1 MKNRHNQNVYGEE
14 MNMEILLEKNEL
26 MGTTITA
33 PNKEIENIK
42 LMEVHFPKTSISKLN
57 NLMSYGIKPEYQ
69 HLTADFVL
77 DSKEFSKLRT
87 VSEKGW
93 CLEIDGV
100 GLTQAGKKD
109 EWIGE
114 RVHISKAEI
123 HFNPN
128 SVDISKKIITICS
141 VDIYVLALGR
151 VTAEKTDEEYD

>member
-1 MKNRHNQNVYGEE
+1 MK
-14 MNMEILLEKNEL
+14 ILLEKNEL

-57 NLMSYGIKPEYQ
+57 NLMSHGIKPEYQ
-69 HLTADFVL
+69 HLIADFVL
-77 DSKEFSKLRT
+77 DSEEFSKLRT

-100 GLTQAGKKD
+100 GLTPTDKKD
-109 EWIGE
+109 ELIGE

-128 SVDISKKIITICS
+128 LVDTSKKLITVYG

-151 VTAEKTDEEYD
+151 VTAEKTDEECD